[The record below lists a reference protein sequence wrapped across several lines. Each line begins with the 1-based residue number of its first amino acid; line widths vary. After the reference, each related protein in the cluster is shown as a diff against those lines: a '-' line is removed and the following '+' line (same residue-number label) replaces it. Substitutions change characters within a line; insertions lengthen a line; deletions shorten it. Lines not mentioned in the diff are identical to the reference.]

1 MEPNGRHISF
11 GLNGNYPTEPL
22 TWEQSKTREK
32 SKRREVFATLRS
44 PKRKIAV
51 LEGRDVSAVKRRLR
65 RRRRI
70 LNLVADFREKSPEEQ
85 ISTTSSDTA
94 KFFGKSP
101 ISAGAV
107 TQNVVFTFNEEDRS
121 RQEPILAL
129 FTDVRPNIQEEK
141 ISLEDND
148 VAKVPLNT
156 PMSAGA
162 INDNNVF
169 NFSEEAMMCSLK
181 LGEGDDKVCMS
192 PKHEVAILKQ
202 FLRTHPELGVDFAKL
217 QRLADNDL
225 FQWWMFDNCSVSE
238 TLLGMKGLVERALRR
253 EKDLD

>member
-1 MEPNGRHISF
+1 MPAVLQGAARAASKKYIAWE
-11 GLNGNYPTEPL
+11 L
-22 TWEQSKTREK
+22 TTEQSKTREK

-70 LNLVADFREKSPEEQ
+70 LNLVADSREKSPEEQ
-85 ISTTSSDTA
+85 ISTTSSDTG
-94 KFFGKSP
+94 KFIGKSP

-107 TQNVVFTFNEEDRS
+107 TQNVVFTFNEEDMS

-148 VAKVPLNT
+148 VTKVPSNT

-202 FLRTHPELGVDFAKL
+202 FLRTHPELGVDLAKL
-217 QRLADNDL
+217 QQLADNDL

-238 TLLGMKGLVERALRR
+238 TLLGMKGLVERAMRR